1 MSGILLIKNKL
12 PDLLNIKRSKT
23 KPNINLEFK
32 NKLINYI
39 DSSKNYKLFKLKR
52 ITDHTESDVIKAIL
66 FFNNQDT
73 SFNYMDSYVAH
84 LCTELTNDL
93 RDAFGRNI
101 WFDLK
106 DGIFYFF
113 VREN

>member
-1 MSGILLIKNKL
+1 MARSGLSIGAASPSERSRAAWCRTAFLSAGVLRPTLILQK
-12 PDLLNIKRSKT
+12 
-23 KPNINLEFK
+23 
-32 NKLINYI
+32 
-39 DSSKNYKLFKLKR
+39 
-52 ITDHTESDVIKAIL
+52 VGAKAIL

-73 SFNYMDSYVAH
+73 SFNYMDSYVAD

-113 VREN
+113 VVTVQLVFPSV